1 MIPPIRDRRQSIAS
15 ASGMGSGRTGINEV
29 DHPNGAF
36 MGLAILILI
45 VALIVGG
52 VGLFV
57 DALQLLLWVGLILL
71 ILSFFTGYRARR
83 RI

>member
-1 MIPPIRDRRQSIAS
+1 
-15 ASGMGSGRTGINEV
+15 
-29 DHPNGAF
+29 